1 MRCST
6 PFALLAAAATL
17 ALFACDPA
25 PGLDTKEGDP
35 CTSGGQCA
43 ETQFCFVPLQGEKGY
58 CRTIPAECGDSDR
71 CNGTCFD
78 AIRAECRD
86 GTYCETSQRQ
96 MTLECLGGLAE
107 GGANAGGAG
116 GANSSAGG
124 NHAGGENAGG
134 NHASGAG
141 GATASAGGANAG
153 GSGGANAGGAM
164 P

>member
-1 MRCST
+1 MRHST
-6 PFALLAAAATL
+6 LPALLTTAATL

-25 PGLDTKEGDP
+25 PGLDTQEGDP
-35 CTSGGQCA
+35 CTSGQQCA
-43 ETQFCFVPLQGEKGY
+43 ETQFCFVPFEGEKGY

-96 MTLECLGGLAE
+96 MTLECMGGLAE

-124 NHAGGENAGG
+124 SDSSAGGANVGGGGGANAGG
-134 NHASGAG
+134 G
-141 GATASAGGANAG
+141 GGANAG
-153 GSGGANAGGAM
+153 GST